1 METIADH
8 CQPNSECNAESPQK
22 PERRY
27 FISKEN
33 ARALRE
39 KSIEVQK
46 RNKAAMEQRLQ
57 MAESQALIAQ
67 PLIAA
72 AVARTVQDSN
82 SYVSERLIRTRKHLE
97 KLDRELEAAD
107 DPRAIKAISDAIARL
122 AEVERILD
130 NRPLPGSHSPTR
142 RQSHPTITIAEP
154 L

>member
-8 CQPNSECNAESPQK
+8 CQPNSECNAEPPQK

-39 KSIEVQK
+39 KSIEAQK
-46 RNKAAMEQRLQ
+46 RNKLALEQRLQ

-72 AVARTVQDSN
+72 AVARTVQDST
-82 SYVSERLIRTRKHLE
+82 SYVSERLTRTREHL
-97 KLDRELEAAD
+97 KRLDAELEAAE
-107 DPRAIKAISDAIARL
+107 DPRAVKAICDAMARL
-122 AEVERILD
+122 AEIERILD
-130 NRPLPGSHSPTR
+130 GRPLPGSHSPSK
-142 RQSHPTITIAEP
+142 RQSQPTITIAEP